1 MNYTKEELEVLLF
14 TLALSVLSR
23 IPKMCSK
30 SEEELYSA
38 TYQFIR
44 IAAKNM
50 DFEGERA
57 KMEEHKKKQDE
68 FLKSFL
74 PFEDDFNLF
83 EKGDNNDKT
92 LL

>member
-23 IPKMCSK
+23 MAEMCSK

-44 IAAKNM
+44 IAAQNM

-57 KMEEHKKKQDE
+57 KMEEYKKKQDE

-83 EKGDNNDKT
+83 EKGDSNV
-92 LL
+92 